1 MDLVTPLDATSF
13 GVTLEVLGPLYWIIA
28 VAIAAVVSWLPKRR
42 WMKWGVAAAVMAA
55 FAHPVATHVAERN
68 RWLDQSSARLAAAM
82 AHFQRRCK
90 TAGDKVNRVVE
101 DVDGIVWMKWRPV
114 IVDAKQFSEDPY
126 GRDCDGEDCI
136 GILLR
141 ASSGGGLDRPEARQ
155 YASGYRFVETVDPSD
170 GKRYRY
176 TAVLAFVRQRTRF
189 EREQYM
195 AHGSGKDPGPAV
207 YEFKLERKAIAAF
220 TARYG
225 LTWDDISTPDDRE
238 HWVAGGTLKAIDL
251 QTREVVAER
260 TGYLMNTRRGR
271 IEYSNDSWA
280 WARLYAPRCPK
291 RDERTWD
298 FASKRLR
305 PSNGEQQ
312 GGSEHGAAAALPDR
326 DRRSR
331 SSAD

>member
-13 GVTLEVLGPLYWIIA
+13 GVTLKVLGPLYWIIA
-28 VAIAAVVSWLPKRR
+28 VAVAIVVSWFPKHC
-42 WMKWGVAAAVMAA
+42 WMKWGVAAGVMAA
-55 FAHPVATHVAERN
+55 FAYPVATHFAERN
-68 RWLDQSSARLAAAM
+68 RWLDQSNARLAAAM

-114 IVDAKQFSEDPY
+114 IVDAEQFSEDPY
-126 GRDCDGEDCI
+126 GRDCSGEDCI
-136 GILLR
+136 RILLR
-141 ASSGGGLDRPEARQ
+141 ASSGGGLDGPEARQ
-155 YASGYRFVETVDPSD
+155 YASGYRFVEAVDPSD

-176 TAVLAFVRQRTRF
+176 TAVLAFVRQRTRV
-189 EREQYM
+189 EREKYM
-195 AHGSGKDPGPAV
+195 ASGSGRDPGFGI
-207 YEFKLERKAIAAF
+207 YEFKLERKAIDAF

-225 LTWDDISTPDDRE
+225 LTWEDISTSDDRE

-251 QTREVVAER
+251 QTQEVVAER
-260 TGYLMNTRRGR
+260 TGYLLNTRRGR
-271 IEYSNDSWA
+271 IEYNDDPWA
-280 WARLYAPRCPK
+280 WAKLYAPRCPK

-305 PSNGEQQ
+305 PTKGEQQ
-312 GGSEHGAAAALPDR
+312 GGPGHGAAAGLPDR

-331 SSAD
+331 PSMG